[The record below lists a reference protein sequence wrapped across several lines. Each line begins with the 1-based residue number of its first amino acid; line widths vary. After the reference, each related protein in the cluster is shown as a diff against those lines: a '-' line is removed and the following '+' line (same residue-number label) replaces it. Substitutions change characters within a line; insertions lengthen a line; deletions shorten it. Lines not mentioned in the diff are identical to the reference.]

1 MLKWSFVLVTA
12 HFTCFFFFF
21 SIAVQSTS
29 GPKSNCFKTQF
40 RMHGNKQQMN
50 SSKDWWA
57 TCFLGMHAALQPAL
71 WHFPKAHSIMRCLDW
86 TRQNRAKIHKTTT
99 EITAGSRVECVSSG
113 EQLSKSE
120 RNPSKRPVS
129 HSTSAIYPSPILYFQ
144 NAWSWTGTFELL
156 HTWFTS
162 SCQKISNAIQ
172 LVVYTGVS
180 GPLRAELQHAV
191 THFRKVKHISDK
203 RLWSCTNLSR
213 YRGKKKAVARCCVIS
228 TLTLFWCSWKNSLTQ
243 VQKAWGKPKRNYHLI
258 LTICLEDI
266 RNAPLL

>member
-71 WHFPKAHSIMRCLDW
+71 WHFPKTHSIMRCLDW
-86 TRQNRAKIHKTTT
+86 NLQNRAKIHKTTT

-162 SCQKISNAIQ
+162 SCQKISNAIR

-213 YRGKKKAVARCCVIS
+213 YGGKKKKSSCEVLCH
-228 TLTLFWCSWKNSLTQ
+228 LNSYSVLMFLKEFSHTGPESLREA
-243 VQKAWGKPKRNYHLI
+243 KKELSFNSDNLSRRH
-258 LTICLEDI
+258 
-266 RNAPLL
+266 

>member
-1 MLKWSFVLVTA
+1 MGA
-12 HFTCFFFFF
+12 AFFFFF
-21 SIAVQSTS
+21 FFPIAVQSTS
-29 GPKSNCFKTQF
+29 GPKSNCFKTQL

-71 WHFPKAHSIMRCLDW
+71 WHFPKTHSIMRCLDW

-144 NAWSWTGTFELL
+144 NAWSWSGTFELL

-213 YRGKKKAVARCCVIS
+213 YGGKKKKAVARCCVIS